1 MALMKTTSL
10 KNPTTRPTGKT
21 APLATCPLPF
31 KLQKILVPV
40 DFSEY
45 STQAIQYAVPLATA
59 FHAEMHFLHVLPI
72 NYSAG
77 LEFEAP
83 PYDPLIEGDTQRKI
97 AAQLAALIL
106 QKVPN
111 WISAKTEVRY
121 GSPAMEIMDAARELG
136 IDLIVM
142 STHGH
147 TGRIHALIGSVAAD
161 VTRLAGCPVLVVHK
175 PGHESHSNT
184 IQVSASQAQSTDSK
198 PINGS

>member
-1 MALMKTTSL
+1 MKTKSP
-10 KNPTTRPTGKT
+10 KKT
-21 APLATCPLPF
+21 AAPPAGKPAPLTAPSSPF

-45 STQAIQYAVPLATA
+45 SKQAIQYAVPLAIA

-77 LEFEAP
+77 LEFDAP
-83 PYDPLIEGDTQRKI
+83 PYDPLVEGDLHRKI
-97 AAQLAALIL
+97 GAQLSALAR
-106 QKVPN
+106 QEVPN

-121 GSPAMEIMDAARELG
+121 GSPAMEIISAARELG
-136 IDLIVM
+136 IDLIIM

-161 VTRLAGCPVLVVHK
+161 VTRQASCPVLVVHK
-175 PGHESHSNT
+175 PEGEARPAERAASAPEPES
-184 IQVSASQAQSTDSK
+184 AEAK
-198 PINGS
+198 FINGS